1 MSNWQNLKKA
11 PITEALIDLR
21 VRLPEGSTFE
31 TLGAFRDAVAE
42 SYPNCRER
50 RQWHT
55 RFTLHKKEP
64 PAVETET
71 EGPDGYI
78 LTSAD
83 GTQVVQA
90 RRDGFTFSRLKPY
103 QTWEQLRNSAQELW
117 KTYCD
122 TVSPL
127 MITRIA
133 VRYINRIE
141 LPLPFE
147 DFGEW
152 LQTRPQV
159 GPKLPQGL
167 AGFFFRANIPFD
179 KPPGFVN
186 VTQAIEPGNYKTQ
199 VPLIFDIDAFLT
211 EEFSPDDSGV
221 WKRFEG
227 LREIKNRVFFDSIT
241 EKTKEMFQ

>member
-1 MSNWQNLKKA
+1 MSKWPNLKKA

-21 VRLPEGSTFE
+21 VRLPEGSTLE
-31 TLGAFRDAVAE
+31 TLGAFRDAVKE

-50 RQWHT
+50 RKWHT
-55 RFTLHKKEP
+55 RFTLHKEEP
-64 PAVETET
+64 PTVETES

-90 RRDGFTFSRLKPY
+90 RLDGFTFSRLKPY
-103 QTWEQLRNSAQELW
+103 KDWEHLRENTRALW

-122 TVSPL
+122 VASPL

-147 DFGEW
+147 DFREW
-152 LQTRPQV
+152 ILTQPELAP
-159 GPKLPQGL
+159 GLPQRL
-167 AGFFFRANIPFD
+167 AGFFFRVSLPFEELR
-179 KPPGFVN
+179 GVAQ
-186 VTQAIEPGNYKTQ
+186 VTQAIEPGAYEKS
-199 VPLIFDIDAFLT
+199 VPLIFDIDAFSQVELA
-211 EEFSPDDSGV
+211 PDSV
-221 WKRFEG
+221 ETWERFEG
-227 LREIKNRVFFDSIT
+227 LREIKNNVFFKSLT
-241 EKTKEMFQ
+241 ERTLEMYR